1 MYYVKK
7 TIIIFFIF
15 LSSGCGFSNI
25 SKNFTPVNNISI
37 ETPNDRYNAI
47 FKENLNRKF
56 KKLDQSKPN
65 YLLKTNISFDTFET
79 ISINNLNALKFT
91 KAKVKYSL
99 INTDTN
105 EEIKSGT
112 IYTFPA
118 LNSASK
124 SLYTNEINI
133 VHVKERLSIN
143 SASKLHLQLNLI
155 LQNSN

>member
-1 MYYVKK
+1 MC
-7 TIIIFFIF
+7 FLF
-15 LSSGCGFSNI
+15 LSIGCGFSNTG
-25 SKNFTPVNNISI
+25 KNLTPVNNISI
-37 ETPNDRYNAI
+37 ETPKDRYNAI
-47 FKENLNRKF
+47 FRENLNRKF

-65 YLLKTNISFDTFET
+65 YLLKTNISFDTSET
-79 ISINNLNALKFT
+79 ISLNKINALKFT

-99 INTDTN
+99 INADTN
-105 EEIKSGT
+105 VEIKSGT

-118 LNSASK
+118 LNSASN